1 MPCDKDGLSKNR
13 LLLYRMMRSRDQ
25 EEGEALKLEIAK
37 ASEENDTVMAR
48 LAERVLRDPLPQDK
62 FAALKLARDG
72 FNQIRDSQIIPAI
85 VGDRRADAE
94 KAFDAGTE
102 RYREVSTL
110 AADLAG
116 LAKENARSTVEKSIA
131 LVRFAV
137 LTLVAITLTAMFL
150 SIFGITVLHRA
161 IAIPITLV
169 AEAASRIGEGEL
181 DISAPWE
188 DRKDEIG
195 TMARAFNR
203 MTASLRD
210 LASVADNI
218 ANGDLRDQVKPR
230 SKRDRLAISFGIMAE
245 NLRGLTGEMQSGAI
259 EVNAAAMEIL
269 ELTREFVVTLSDQDR
284 ARGFQNSLLRLE
296 EVSNRLGSVVGQIKL
311 TGGK

>member
-1 MPCDKDGLSKNR
+1 
-13 LLLYRMMRSRDQ
+13 MMRSRDQ